1 MDKVT
6 ILLAALALAGC
17 ATAKGDFCA
26 ISKPIRLSHEQID
39 QLTDDQAR
47 QLLAHNRKGQSMCG
61 WRP

>member
-1 MDKVT
+1 MGKVT

-47 QLLAHNRKGQSMCG
+47 QLLAHNRLQ
-61 WRP
+61 